1 LQHHNGKQIMAL
13 ATTLTQFLRI
23 EHPVMLAAMDV
34 VADARLT
41 MAVSE
46 AGGFGVLGGG
56 YGEETW
62 LRQELDLLVEA
73 RRARGARFGVG
84 FITWSLAR
92 KPELLDLVLAAKP
105 DALWLSFGDPAPFA
119 VAAKAVGVPLIC
131 QVQSVAMAQE
141 ALACG
146 ADIIVAQGAEAGG
159 HGGARGTFALV
170 PAVVDAVGQHAIVV
184 AAGGVADGRGLASA
198 LMLGAQGVVLGTRLY
213 ASDEAAGHA
222 EAKRRISAA
231 SGDKTIR
238 SVIFDISRR
247 NVWPAPFTGR
257 CLLND
262 HARRWRGL
270 ELELLRNAQR
280 EGDAYMAARQAGNFD
295 IAAVIAGEAVD
306 LIKEVRP
313 AGEIVRSVVSEA
325 QALLAMHR
333 VQATAACAAPVMKLK
348 LFFNQTS
355 PYARKVRVAAHELG
369 IAQQIEWIEV
379 DPWKEPD
386 NLTTANPLS
395 KVPALMCSDGRVVTE
410 SDTIIQTLADLVP
423 GSALVPVEAH
433 AASDARVR
441 AALCQG
447 LIDASFIAVIEGRR
461 PAAQQWRDWVVR
473 QERAVERALAHIES
487 AFDLSDTRFDMGDI
501 GLACALAYLDFR
513 WPHLAWRERSPR
525 TSIWFERVRLRPSM
539 LATAPS

>member
-1 LQHHNGKQIMAL
+1 MAIE
-13 ATTLTQFLRI
+13 TTLTQFLGI

-41 MAVSE
+41 LAVSE

-56 YGEETW
+56 YGEEAW
-62 LRQELDLLVEA
+62 LRRELAVLVDA
-73 RRARGARFGVG
+73 RRARGTRFGVG

-92 KPELLDLVLAAKP
+92 KPELLDLVLDAKP

-119 VAAKAVGVPLIC
+119 APAKAAGIPLIC
-131 QVQSVAMAQE
+131 QVQTLAMAHE

-159 HGGARGTFALV
+159 HGGGRGTFALV
-170 PAVVDAVGQHAIVV
+170 PAVVDAVGQHAIVL

-231 SGDKTIR
+231 SGDETIR
-238 SVIFDISRR
+238 GVVFDISRR

-270 ELELLRNAQR
+270 ELELLRNAQP
-280 EGDAYMAARQAGNFD
+280 EGDAYLAARQAGNFD

-306 LIKEVRP
+306 LIKAVRP
-313 AGEIVRSVVSEA
+313 AAEIVRSVVSEA
-325 QALLAMHR
+325 HALLAR
-333 VQATAACAAPVMKLK
+333 RPLGQATAAQPKSAAKLK

-355 PYARKVRVAAHELG
+355 PYARKARVAAHELG
-369 IAQQIEWIEV
+369 LAPQIEWIEV
-379 DPWKEPD
+379 DPWQEPD
-386 NLTTANPLS
+386 NLTAANPLS
-395 KVPALMCSDGRVVTE
+395 KVPALGFSDGRVVTE
-410 SDTIIQTLADLVP
+410 SDTIIQALANLVP
-423 GSALVPVEAH
+423 GSGLVPGDAGN
-433 AASDARVR
+433 AADALAR

-447 LIDASFIAVIEGRR
+447 LIDASFIAVIEARR

-473 QERAVERALAHIES
+473 QERAVGRALAHIEN
-487 AFDLSDTRFDMGDI
+487 AFDLSDTRFDIGDI

-513 WPHLAWRERSPR
+513 WPHLGWRERSPR
-525 TSIWFERVRLRPSM
+525 TNSWFECVRLRPSM